1 MTTVLILLGVFL
13 WGCVVGAILCYWTG
27 ARYALD
33 LHARLSALEQQR
45 IEIVRTY
52 TFTPHEET
60 IAVINQRI
68 FDELFGD
75 DFEDEDGEPV
85 TKH

>member
-1 MTTVLILLGVFL
+1 MTTALILLGVFF

-27 ARYALD
+27 ARYAWD